1 MTPVILTV
9 GAPKA
14 RANRLRWWWQ
24 LHMGWAGIAALV
36 LGVAGGTLLAT
47 ARPQIEAKRNALV
60 REQVAKLDAL
70 AQQRAKVVP
79 GEERADSRERLHASI
94 PSIAQRGASVAK
106 LLDLAGASGVTF
118 DRAEYASMDQEP
130 NLSRLKVNL
139 PFGGNYAQT
148 RAVIARLLNGL
159 PNAALDSI
167 DIERPN
173 TDLKTLEGTLR
184 LSLYFRKDAP

>member
-1 MTPVILTV
+1 MIPVIQTV
-9 GAPKA
+9 GTPKA

-24 LHMGWAGIAALV
+24 LHMGWAGAAALV
-36 LGVAGGTLLAT
+36 IVVAGTALLGIV
-47 ARPQIEAKRNALV
+47 RPQIEAKRNALV
-60 REQVAKLDAL
+60 REQVAKLDGL
-70 AQQRAKVVP
+70 AQQSAKDVP
-79 GEERADSRERLHASI
+79 GAQGADLRERLRASI
-94 PSIAQRGASVAK
+94 PPIAQRGASVAK

-118 DRAEYASMDQEP
+118 DRAEYASLDQEP
-130 NLSRLKVNL
+130 NLSRLKVTL

-173 TDLKTLEGTLR
+173 TDLKMLEGTLR

>member
-1 MTPVILTV
+1 MIPVIQTV
-9 GAPKA
+9 AAPKA

-24 LHMGWAGIAALV
+24 LHMGWAGVAALV
-36 LGVAGGTLLAT
+36 IIVAGSALLGTL
-47 ARPQIEAKRNALV
+47 RPQIEAKRNALV
-60 REQVAKLDAL
+60 REQVAKLDSL
-70 AQQRAKVVP
+70 TPQRAKAAL
-79 GEERADSRERLHASI
+79 GAEQADWRERLHSSI
-94 PSIAQRGASVAK
+94 PPLSRRGESVAK

-118 DRAEYASMDQEP
+118 DRAEYASLDQEP
-130 NLSRLKVNL
+130 NLSRLKVTL
-139 PFGGNYAQT
+139 PFGGSYAQT

-173 TDLKTLEGTLR
+173 VELKTLEGTLR